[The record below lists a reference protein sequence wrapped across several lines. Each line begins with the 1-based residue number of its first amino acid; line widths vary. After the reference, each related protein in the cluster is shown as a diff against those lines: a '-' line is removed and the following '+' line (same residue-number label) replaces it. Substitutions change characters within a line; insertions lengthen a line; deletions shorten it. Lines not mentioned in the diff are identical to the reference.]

1 MINWH
6 DPAAYQYLAQ
16 MDRAGLMWEWLRRD
30 AAYRSLSGSIAPIS
44 FEYLDGLRLIKLPA
58 ISSALRWG
66 LHFR

>member
-6 DPAAYQYLAQ
+6 DPAAYQCLAQ

-30 AAYRSLSGSIAPIS
+30 PAYRSLSMTTAPIT
-44 FEYLDGLRLIKLPA
+44 FAYLDSLTVIKLPS
-58 ISSALRWG
+58 ISGALRWG